1 MQTTATVI
9 RIAGDRAIVTV
20 ERQAACDGCHKN
32 KDGGT
37 CSICSLTGAGRKFEA
52 TAINTIGAGVG
63 DRVTVS
69 TDSGRVLGYSVLVFL
84 VPLVAGI
91 AFYFLAGFL
100 TNDDFW
106 RCVALIIG
114 FGFSFFGIWI
124 YSRVVSKRRCDV
136 EIVAIVDRR
145 KSDTK

>member
-9 RIAGDRAIVTV
+9 RTAGNKAVVEV

-37 CSICSLTGAGRKFEA
+37 CSICTLTGAGRKFEA
-52 TAINTIGAGVG
+52 TALNTVGAAVG

-84 VPLVAGI
+84 LPLVTGI
-91 AFYFLAGFL
+91 GFYFLMGL
-100 TNDDFW
+100 VTSEDLW
-106 RCVALIIG
+106 RCVALIVG
-114 FGFSFFGIWI
+114 FMVSLFGVWL
-124 YSRVVSKRRCDV
+124 YSRAVSKKRCDV
-136 EIVAIVDRR
+136 EIIAVIESP
-145 KSDTK
+145 KKNQE

>member
-9 RIAGDRAIVTV
+9 RTMEDRAIVAV

-52 TAINTIGAGVG
+52 TAINTIGAAVG

-84 VPLVAGI
+84 TPLVVGI
-91 AFYFLAGFL
+91 GFYFFAGLF
-100 TNDDFW
+100 TNDDLW
-106 RCVALIIG
+106 RCIALIIG
-114 FGFSFFGIWI
+114 FIFSFFGVWL

-145 KSDTK
+145 NPDIR